1 MTFAFRH
8 RHAAVG
14 VLIATFAALYRIAL
28 GSSLTNDDFSHLT
41 LSRQLLGGDLP
52 VRDFVESGITLTY
65 GLSAAAQVLFGHRLL
80 AEALVVAIAF
90 FVSTYAVFALVR
102 TLTGSTIAAALA
114 AILLPLAGPRGYS
127 YPKIV
132 VYAVAAVLWW
142 TYVRKPSRPA
152 ACALGAWAALAFLWR
167 PDHGVYVAAGV
178 VLAMVGAHGFRL
190 PALTR
195 TALGGATAIAMVLP
209 FFMFVASIQSVASYV
224 LDGFGEA
231 RTIHT
236 VMDSHPWPRWPINQ
250 LSDVAHFAPASAFAP
265 IVSVR
270 WAEGTTPDARDA
282 VFARHH
288 LAAVEEDGDRG
299 TRVRLSDTSTK
310 ALLGLLNDPAVS
322 DTAGL
327 DRSSASLS
335 LAQWPLWERLRFRH
349 GWLRLRVFPALDDLN
364 DAGEA
369 AATLFYLLPAFALLL
384 VALPLRRR
392 LAVPVTPTAVVAFC
406 GFAAV
411 VNAGILRTPYGLRTA
426 DGIVMPAILL
436 GCVIGVALNV
446 AAGGARMRRVG
457 LGAAAAVLVLFVVT
471 AVATVG
477 QFGERISGFA
487 GEWRS
492 ALMRGE
498 SPDMVRRLVASPPL
512 RYWDSAPNATV
523 SIRLAQYADACV
535 SSSERVAVL
544 WYAPEIYYYSN
555 RLMAIRHLVF
565 APGLASPDE
574 QRRTSAKFNRSSPPV
589 VFAGA
594 LMSTHTRPVF
604 PDLVAAVERDYVQ
617 AGSLDDDEGYLVLV
631 RRDRTATGTWG
642 PRAWPCFR

>member
-1 MTFAFRH
+1 MIFAFRH
-8 RHAAVG
+8 RHTAIG

-65 GLSAAAQVLFGHRLL
+65 GVSAAAQMLFGHRLL

-102 TLTGSTIAAALA
+102 TLANSTVAAAVA

-132 VYAVAAVLWW
+132 VYAVAAALWW
-142 TYVRKPSRPA
+142 SYVRKPSRLG
-152 ACALGAWAALAFLWR
+152 ACALGAWAALAFFWR

-178 VLAMVGAHGFRL
+178 VLAMVGAHGFRPL
-190 PALTR
+190 ALTR
-195 TALGGATAIAMVLP
+195 TALSGGTAVAMVLP
-209 FFMFVASIQSVASYV
+209 FFVFVASIERVSSYV

-236 VMDSHPWPRWPINQ
+236 VMDSHPWPRWPINR
-250 LSDVAHFAPASAFAP
+250 LADVAHFAPASAFAP

-270 WAEGTTPDARDA
+270 WAEGTTPDVRAA

-288 LAAVEEDGDRG
+288 LAAVEEDGDRA
-299 TRVRLSDTSTK
+299 TLVRLADTDTK
-310 ALLGLLNDPAVS
+310 AILSLINDPAIS
-322 DTAGL
+322 DTAGIE
-327 DRSSASLS
+327 RASASLPFS
-335 LAQWPLWERLRFRH
+335 QWGPWERLRFRY
-349 GWLRLRVFPALDDLN
+349 GWLRLRVFAALDDVN
-364 DAGEA
+364 NAGEA
-369 AATLFYLLPAFALLL
+369 AVTLFYLLPAVALLL
-384 VALPLRRR
+384 AVAPLRRR
-392 LAVPVTPTAVVAFC
+392 LAVPVTATAIIAFC

-411 VNAGILRTPYGLRTA
+411 VNAGILRTPYGLRAA

-436 GCVIGVALNV
+436 GCLIGVVLNV
-446 AAGGARMRRVG
+446 AAGEGRPNRVA
-457 LGAAAAVLVLFVVT
+457 LRAAVGVVVLFLVT
-471 AVATVG
+471 AMATVG
-477 QFGERISGFA
+477 QFGERIGGIA
-487 GEWRS
+487 GEMRS
-492 ALMRGE
+492 VLTRGE
-498 SPDMVRRLVASPPL
+498 WPDMARRLAASPPL
-512 RYWDSAPNATV
+512 RYWDGAPNATV
-523 SIRLAQYADACV
+523 SIRLAQYASACV
-535 SSSERVAVL
+535 PPSERVAVL

-565 APGLASPDE
+565 SPGLASRDE
-574 QRRTSAKFNRSSPPV
+574 QRRTSEKFNRSSPPV

-594 LMSTHTRPVF
+594 LISTHTRPVF
-604 PDLVAAVERDYVQ
+604 PELVADVERDYVQ
-617 AGSLDDDEGYLVLV
+617 AGSLDDDEGYLVFV

>member
-1 MTFAFRH
+1 MIFAFRH
-8 RHAAVG
+8 RHTAVG
-14 VLIATFAALYRIAL
+14 VLIASLAALYRIAL

-65 GLSAAAQVLFGHRLL
+65 GLSAAAQMLFGHRLL
-80 AEALVVAIAF
+80 AEAIVVAIAF

-102 TLTGSTIAAALA
+102 TLTSSTVAAAVA
-114 AILLPLAGPRGYS
+114 AMLLPLAGARGYS

-132 VYAVAAVLWW
+132 VYAVAAALWW
-142 TYVRKPSRPA
+142 SYVRKPSRLGA
-152 ACALGAWAALAFLWR
+152 SVLGAWAAVAFFWR

-195 TALGGATAIAMVLP
+195 TALSGVTALAMVLP
-209 FFMFVASIQSVASYV
+209 FFVFVARIESVSSYV
-224 LDGFGEA
+224 RDGFGEA

-236 VMDSHPWPRWPINQ
+236 VMDSHPWPRWPINR
-250 LSDVAHFAPASAFAP
+250 LADVAHFAPPSAFAP

-288 LAAVEEDGDRG
+288 LAAVEEDGDRA
-299 TRVRLSDTSTK
+299 TLVRLADTDTK
-310 ALLGLLNDPAVS
+310 GILALINDPAIS
-322 DTAGL
+322 DTAGI
-327 DRSSASLS
+327 DRASASLPLS
-335 LAQWPLWERLRFRH
+335 QWGPWERLRFRH
-349 GWLRLRVFPALDDLN
+349 GWLRLRVFAALDDVN
-364 DAGEA
+364 NAGEA
-369 AATLFYLLPAFALLL
+369 AVTLFYLLPAFALLL
-384 VALPLRRR
+384 AVVPLRRR
-392 LAVPVTPTAVVAFC
+392 LAVPVTATAVLAFC

-411 VNAGILRTPYGLRTA
+411 VNAGILRTPYGLRAA

-436 GCVIGVALNV
+436 GCAIGVVLDV
-446 AAGGARMRRVG
+446 AAGSGRMRRVA
-457 LGAAAAVLVLFVVT
+457 LGAAVAVLVLFAMT
-471 AVATVG
+471 AMATVG
-477 QFGERISGFA
+477 QFGERISWVA
-487 GEWRS
+487 DEWRS
-492 ALMRGE
+492 AVTRGAW
-498 SPDMVRRLVASPPL
+498 PDMARRLVASPPL
-512 RYWDSAPNATV
+512 RYWDGAPSATV
-523 SIRLAQYADACV
+523 SIRLAQYANACV
-535 SSSERVAVL
+535 PPSERVAVL

-565 APGLASPDE
+565 SPGLASRDE
-574 QRRTSAKFNRSSPPV
+574 QRRTSEKFNRSSPPV

-594 LMSTHTRPVF
+594 LISTHTRPVF
-604 PDLVAAVERDYVQ
+604 PELVADVERDYVQ
-617 AGSLDDDEGYLVLV
+617 AGSLDDDEGYLVFV